1 MPQYMGMFDQ
11 MKMAQQMMK
20 NMSPGEIKEMMEQA
34 KESQKMLGD
43 QIAKIVE
50 QEIERRGLVSRDEV
64 QRMIDSSR

>member
-1 MPQYMGMFDQ
+1 MGMFDQ

-64 QRMIDSSR
+64 QRMIEASK

>member
-1 MPQYMGMFDQ
+1 MGMFDQ

-50 QEIERRGLVSRDEV
+50 QEIERCGLVSRDEV
-64 QRMIDSSR
+64 QRMIEASK

>member
-1 MPQYMGMFDQ
+1 MGMFDQ

-50 QEIERRGLVSRDEV
+50 QEIVRRGLVSRDEV
-64 QRMIDSSR
+64 QRMIEASK

>member
-1 MPQYMGMFDQ
+1 MGMFDQ

-64 QRMIDSSR
+64 QRMIDASK

>member
-1 MPQYMGMFDQ
+1 MGMFDQ

-34 KESQKMLGD
+34 KESQKMLHD

-64 QRMIDSSR
+64 QRMIDLSR

>member
-1 MPQYMGMFDQ
+1 MFDQ

-34 KESQKMLGD
+34 KESQKMLHD

-50 QEIERRGLVSRDEV
+50 QEIERRGLVNRDEV
-64 QRMIDSSR
+64 QRMIDASK